1 MPLTVA
7 KRPGEDRYTIAA
19 GGNSRLRILK
29 HLAEET
35 GDEAF
40 AVVMCQFE
48 PWSTEC
54 QVLANHLIEN
64 DIRGSILFGDK
75 ASAIVAWRELY
86 EDANPDEAPLSQRM
100 LAERLIAAG
109 YRIPQSLLSR
119 LVFAAVL
126 YWQHDPH
133 WIDDGLGGAGNIL
146 VYNNG
151 NHRRMDGTYY
161 MHQPGAGFGSAY
173 SDLLE
178 LELPLFDSSRSLTS
192 SMRNIG

>member
-1 MPLTVA
+1 
-7 KRPGEDRYTIAA
+7 
-19 GGNSRLRILK
+19 
-29 HLAEET
+29 
-35 GDEAF
+35 
-40 AVVMCQFE
+40 
-48 PWSTEC
+48 
-54 QVLANHLIEN
+54 
-64 DIRGSILFGDK
+64 
-75 ASAIVAWRELY
+75 
-86 EDANPDEAPLSQRM
+86 M

-178 LELPLFDSSRSLTS
+178 LELPLQKDGTYDWAEQSTVFTS
-192 SMRNIG
+192 IRKIMTD